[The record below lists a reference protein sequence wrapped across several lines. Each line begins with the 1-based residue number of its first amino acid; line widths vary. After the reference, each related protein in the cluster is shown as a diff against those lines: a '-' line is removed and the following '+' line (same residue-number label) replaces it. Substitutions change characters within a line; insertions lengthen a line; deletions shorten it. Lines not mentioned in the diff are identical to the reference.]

1 MIPRSTVTLLLALAL
16 ATGAAACALEGQP
29 APLAKRGTAKPLG
42 VYSTELAV
50 ELEDQALLALGQDA
64 IRREMRFL
72 DAADPG
78 ALARSIRVEEGEIE
92 AGVFSTA
99 EAFEIGAQI
108 FHATF
113 TPSMGYG
120 SKDLPHLARFHT
132 GRRGGPDAMRCDSC
146 HWRGGPAGAGDGAD
160 NAYLAGDGDAQSKA
174 LARNPPSLAGA
185 GLVELVGREMTAEL
199 DAQRS
204 ALLAEAQA
212 SGKPVRGAISAK
224 GVPFGELLARPDGV
238 ADATD
243 VAGVDADLVVK
254 PFGRK
259 GHFASIRDAVEDEL
273 LVHHGMQSS
282 YLVANARPERIG
294 QFGGTDPDGDG
305 VIDEITEGQ
314 VTALSLFVAMQ
325 EVPVVDPPLEQDH
338 VVLFGKGGALFE
350 SLGCASCHTP
360 YLPLA
365 DGRYALASRRGGP
378 SVSVDLAT
386 DAASPRIAPPAEGGP
401 LRVYLYSDLKRH
413 GMGKVLAE
421 GMADRGVRPEHFVT
435 PPLWGLARSR
445 PYMHDGRAPTIE
457 DAILLHGGE
466 AQAARDAYAALAET
480 KRAPLRVFLMSLTRA
495 RRLVVP

>member
-1 MIPRSTVTLLLALAL
+1 MIPRSTTTLVLALAL
-16 ATGAAACALEGQP
+16 ATGAAACALDGQP
-29 APLAKRGTAKPLG
+29 ALVKRGTARPLG
-42 VYSTELAV
+42 VYTTELAAD
-50 ELEDQALLALGQDA
+50 LEEQALSALARDA

-92 AGVFSTA
+92 AGLFSPA

-113 TPSMGYG
+113 TPEMGYG
-120 SKDLPHLARFHT
+120 AKDLPHLARFHT

-160 NAYLAGDGDAQSKA
+160 NAYLAGDGDAESKA
-174 LARNPPSLAGA
+174 LARNPPSLVGA
-185 GLVELVGREMTAEL
+185 GLVELLGREMTAEL
-199 DAQRS
+199 DAQRQ
-204 ALLAEAQA
+204 ALLAEARA
-212 SGKPVRGAISAK
+212 AGKPVRRAISAK

-243 VAGVDADLVVK
+243 VAGIDADLVVK

-259 GHFASIRDAVEDEL
+259 GHFASIRDVVEDEL
-273 LVHHGMQSS
+273 LVHHGMQSTH
-282 YLVANARPERIG
+282 LVARARPERIG
-294 QFGGTDPDGDG
+294 PFGGTDPDGDG

-325 EVPVVDPPLEQDH
+325 EVPVAHPPTEQDH
-338 VVLFGKGGALFE
+338 MVLFGEGAARFE

-360 YLPLA
+360 SLPLA
-365 DGRYALASRRGGP
+365 DSRYALASRRGGP
-378 SVSVDLAT
+378 AVSVDLAT
-386 DAASPRIAPPAEGGP
+386 DAAAPRITPPAEGGP
-401 LRVYLYSDLKRH
+401 LRLYLYSDLKRH
-413 GMGKVLAE
+413 DMGEVLAE

-466 AQAARDAYAALAET
+466 AQPARDAYAALTDPE
-480 KRAPLRVFLMSLTRA
+480 RAPLRIFLMSLTRA